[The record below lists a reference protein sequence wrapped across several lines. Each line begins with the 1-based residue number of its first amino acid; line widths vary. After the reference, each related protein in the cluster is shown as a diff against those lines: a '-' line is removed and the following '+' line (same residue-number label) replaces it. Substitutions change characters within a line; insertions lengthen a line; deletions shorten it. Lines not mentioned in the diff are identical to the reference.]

1 MKYLF
6 GFAALVVGLAVG
18 NWFPDVDQK
27 TDLLVHRSI
36 VTHGPLLPI
45 IVVGVASVMR
55 TTPLRW
61 VALGLAVGL
70 AVHLS
75 FDLFPKG
82 WSGFALISV
91 PGYGWTAPWF
101 SGAWIAISTV
111 FCTHLAI
118 RLVKNGFDGCILI
131 MSLVCAFGYI
141 TIGEDAFWR
150 PVVVLTVA
158 TAVALIP
165 AIHHAKSH

>member
-91 PGYGWTAPWF
+91 PGYGWMAPWF
-101 SGAWIAISTV
+101 LWGLDSHQHGV
-111 FCTHLAI
+111 LH
-118 RLVKNGFDGCILI
+118 
-131 MSLVCAFGYI
+131 SLGYQAREERI
-141 TIGEDAFWR
+141 
-150 PVVVLTVA
+150 
-158 TAVALIP
+158 
-165 AIHHAKSH
+165 

>member
-6 GFAALVVGLAVG
+6 GFAALVVGLVVG
-18 NWFPDVDQK
+18 NWFPDIDQK

-45 IVVGVASVMR
+45 IVVGVASVIR

-91 PGYGWTAPWF
+91 PGYGWMAPWF
-101 SGAWIAISTV
+101 LWGLDSHQHGV
-111 FCTHLAI
+111 L
-118 RLVKNGFDGCILI
+118 RLPGYQAGEE
-131 MSLVCAFGYI
+131 LV
-141 TIGEDAFWR
+141 
-150 PVVVLTVA
+150 
-158 TAVALIP
+158 
-165 AIHHAKSH
+165 